1 MKLNYFTNFVL
12 EKMTHL
18 DKESPNFLIRLPLKE
33 NLLSILKAQI
43 HTFLNTTIA
52 IYRDCRTKPVE
63 LSLSRC
69 RRAKP

>member
-1 MKLNYFTNFVL
+1 MKLNYFTNFVM

-43 HTFLNTTIA
+43 HTFLNTT
-52 IYRDCRTKPVE
+52 
-63 LSLSRC
+63 
-69 RRAKP
+69 